1 MPKGAN
7 RRGSSH
13 GSHAAPQRS
22 GNMRP
27 ASYHSQPA
35 TPNQNAASFSRDKY
49 GSAARAKSSRKGGI
63 WRVVFIVS
71 IAVFVCALA
80 ALGAIGYQYWSQQN
94 AYSNLEEYA
103 QVDATDNANLA
114 LSDLKVDWNG
124 LQAINPDIVA
134 WIYVPGT
141 PINYPVVQG
150 SDNEE
155 YLHKAFDGST
165 GWLASAGTI
174 FLDASNSSDLSDQ
187 NNALYGHHMND
198 GSMFASLAGFE
209 SQDTFNDH
217 RDIYVLTPQG
227 NYRLKTFALVKTTGS
242 DAIVQT
248 SFSSDASYQ
257 AYVQDKLNRS
267 VVSQNG
273 DALSAADIKQSM
285 LFSTCE
291 YSQNDGRAVL
301 FAAVV
306 ETTAAND
313 PYLSASPSGTTGLS
327 SSQDA
332 VMDRKYEEAA

>member
-1 MPKGAN
+1 MPKGVN
-7 RRGSSH
+7 RRGPSQ

-22 GNMRP
+22 QGTL
-27 ASYHSQPA
+27 PA
-35 TPNQNAASFSRDKY
+35 TYRSQQAKSSQGISQYSRDSY
-49 GSAARAKSSRKGGI
+49 GSAACASQSKKGGI

-71 IAVFVCALA
+71 IVVFVGALA
-80 ALGAIGYQYWSQQN
+80 ALGAIGYQYWAQQN
-94 AYSNLEEYA
+94 AYNGLEEYA
-103 QVDATDNANLA
+103 EVDDNANLA
-114 LSDLKVDWNG
+114 LSDLKVDWDG
-124 LQAINPDIVA
+124 LRAINPDIVA
-134 WIYVPGT
+134 WVYVPGT

-150 SDNEE
+150 SDNQE

-174 FLDASNSSDLSDQ
+174 FLDASNTSDLSDR

-198 GSMFASLAGFE
+198 GSMFASLADFE
-209 SQDTFNDH
+209 DQGTFDSH

-248 SFSSDASYQ
+248 SFANDASYQ

-267 VVSQNG
+267 VVSQKG
-273 DALSAADIKQSM
+273 DTLTAADIKQSV

-313 PYLSASPSGTTGLS
+313 PYLSSSTSGTTGLS